1 MIYYSTII
9 FSQVGLSPFLSS
21 LLAAVMNTFSCL
33 GTWITPF
40 TVERFGRRRIM
51 LWGGISLTTFML
63 IFVVMVNLGDKR
75 NDATQWT
82 AVGAVIAYVFTF
94 GYSWVGVPW
103 LYGPEV
109 HMLTATE
116 VSSLVLTSLVDCTAP
131 V

>member
-21 LLAAVMNTFSCL
+21 LLAAVMNTFCCL
-33 GTWITPF
+33 GTWVTPF
-40 TVERFGRRRIM
+40 TVERFGRRPIM
-51 LWGGISLTTFML
+51 LWGGITLTTFML

-82 AVGAVIAYVFTF
+82 AVGAVIVYVFTF

-109 HMLTATE
+109 LILTAME
-116 VSSLVLTSLVDCTAP
+116 VLYSC
-131 V
+131 